1 MQTEQLKQTLSSLH
15 EALADEAN
23 VDPELRDLLATL
35 DDDIH
40 HLLDEDTADE
50 TSPAMDTA
58 EALAARFAVEHP
70 RVEALIREVV
80 AALAKM
86 GV

>member
-1 MQTEQLKQTLSSLH
+1 MQTEQLKQTLDSLH
-15 EALADEAN
+15 QALAGEAN
-23 VDPELRDLLATL
+23 VDPELRKLLATL

-40 HLLDEDTADE
+40 HLLDQETADE

>member
-1 MQTEQLKQTLSSLH
+1 MQTEQLKQTLNSVH
-15 EALADEAN
+15 EALAAEAN

-40 HLLDEDTADE
+40 HLLDQETAEE